1 MPFWPD
7 RFHLETV
14 RSGTAAA
21 PFVGPLDTLVAQG
34 ATIIR
39 AHSFRRL
46 LTSYTGSAANLLRGN
61 GSGSPEADIAFL
73 PDGSYDLAAAEA
85 LRTSGGGTQA
95 FCRCWYDQAGQVLSA
110 EQPTTANQPPFTTSV
125 VAKGA
130 LGGVAS
136 PNCWLTLPG
145 GVGSQPFFIY
155 AIVTT
160 GTPSGSRHVVG
171 APISTANYLR
181 ATTTGFTSN
190 FGASLS
196 VTTATAG
203 TKSLAAYANGA
214 SSVLYR
220 NGTVIASGNNGS
232 GSNLARLG
240 ASGTNTSWFT
250 EAGFTLSEFI
260 VFSGDPTAL
269 AGWSA
274 FEAAARAYYS

>member
-1 MPFWPD
+1 MSFPVACYP
-7 RFHLETV
+7 RGYQS
-14 RSGTAAA
+14 RAANPASGR
-21 PFVGPLDTLVAQG
+21 PLDALVAQG

-95 FCRCWYDQAGQVLSA
+95 FCSRWYDQAGQVVLSA
-110 EQPTTANQPPFTTSV
+110 DQPTAANQPPFTTSV

-136 PNCWLTLPG
+136 PNCWLILPG

-171 APISTANYLR
+171 TPISTANYLR

-232 GSNLARLG
+232 GSSLARLG
-240 ASGTNTSWFT
+240 ASGPNTSWFT

-274 FEAAARAYYS
+274 FESAARAYYS